1 MGNRVPQSPRM
12 TLQTQFVLR
21 ALLADPAAESYGLQL
36 CAETGL
42 PAGTIYPIL
51 ARLEHVG
58 WVRSSWEDPAAHV
71 AEGRPRRRY
80 YQLTDEGAEQ
90 ARRALERADRS
101 RIKLRSAAARP
112 GVPGVSW

>member
-1 MGNRVPQSPRM
+1 MTKAPRM

-21 ALLADPAAESYGLQL
+21 ALLADPLAEMYGLQL

-51 ARLEHVG
+51 ARLEQVG

-80 YQLTDEGAEQ
+80 YQLTDDGAEQ
-90 ARRALERADRS
+90 ARGALERADRS
-101 RIKLRSAAARP
+101 RARWRSAALRP
-112 GVPGVSW
+112 GTPGMSGVSR